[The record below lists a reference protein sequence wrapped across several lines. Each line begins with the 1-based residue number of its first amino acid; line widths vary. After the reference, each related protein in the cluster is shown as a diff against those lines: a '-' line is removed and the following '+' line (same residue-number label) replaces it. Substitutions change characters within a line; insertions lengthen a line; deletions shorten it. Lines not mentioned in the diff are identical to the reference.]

1 MNRTHRPA
9 TRSRVTPLKSLL
21 GGTYTPGRTAA
32 RPFHRKTS
40 SDSSQTDG
48 SVSADSRGI
57 RDDV

>member
-1 MNRTHRPA
+1 MNRAQQPA

-40 SDSSQTDG
+40 SDSSQIDC
-48 SVSADSRGI
+48 SVGANSRGI